1 MSRDFMNKNNF
12 YFIIGSFVK
21 SRKNPSPSM
30 GEGWGEGEGDPPP
43 LNPLP
48 PLDGQAR
55 GGEMGLFTS
64 SSRFEG
70 ISTANRER

>member
-1 MSRDFMNKNNF
+1 
-12 YFIIGSFVK
+12 
-21 SRKNPSPSM
+21 M